1 MRMIGSVVKKTW
13 FSQPE
18 ELHNQIISDQMRA
31 IHVDDRVGLL
41 GFYPMLLYKQES
53 WRGTGLFLKGPQ
65 RNWNDIHS

>member
-31 IHVDDRVGLL
+31 IHVDHRVGLL
-41 GFYPMLLYKQES
+41 GFYPRLLSLAFMQAKKCLGY
-53 WRGTGLFLKGPQ
+53 
-65 RNWNDIHS
+65 I